1 MIVLL
6 PPQFKLDDLLAG
18 IQPPCFVNILP
29 KFDTLY
35 PIMTFSMTKI
45 SEIKSDKHV
54 KRLQASPVNH
64 GVRQGSTA
72 SFPILMSA
80 MREYKYRS
88 QTSVYHYADD
98 TVIIKK
104 GIPQTHQ

>member
-1 MIVLL
+1 
-6 PPQFKLDDLLAG
+6 
-18 IQPPCFVNILP
+18 
-29 KFDTLY
+29 
-35 PIMTFSMTKI
+35 MTFSVTKT

-54 KRLQASPVNH
+54 KTLQTIPVNPT
-64 GVRQGSTA
+64 VIQGFTT
-72 SFPILMSA
+72 SFLVLMST